1 MHVYMRCHSEWRL
14 PGDMELRRDLEGF
27 NGANVM
33 AGGCMR
39 SSGGSKTAHQ
49 PVNVIK
55 ERGIKQ
61 KRTKVLAKGLR
72 RKIESVSWQS

>member
-1 MHVYMRCHSEWRL
+1 
-14 PGDMELRRDLEGF
+14 
-27 NGANVM
+27 
-33 AGGCMR
+33 MR

-72 RKIESVSWQS
+72 RKIESVSWQL

>member
-1 MHVYMRCHSEWRL
+1 MR
-14 PGDMELRRDLEGF
+14 P
-27 NGANVM
+27 
-33 AGGCMR
+33 
-39 SSGGSKTAHQ
+39 SGGSKTAHQ

-72 RKIESVSWQS
+72 RKIVCVLAIMKVNSSVR